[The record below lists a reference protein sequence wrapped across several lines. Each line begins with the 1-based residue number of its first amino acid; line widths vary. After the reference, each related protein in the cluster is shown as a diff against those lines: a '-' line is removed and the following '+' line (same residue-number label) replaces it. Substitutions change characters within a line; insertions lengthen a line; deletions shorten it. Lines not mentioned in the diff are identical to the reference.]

1 MSFKCLITFDLNNSY
16 SSNDLGHLSAGSAN
30 LIIQKFYDKS
40 LKIKKTYVNLKAS
53 EVMIPDSSSFSSL
66 TEFLSS
72 KLHDVKLI
80 KTADKHRVS
89 HSIMCPLQPIMSC
102 HKYIISQNITGKSI
116 KYAVLEAQVGGI
128 RHLLN
133 HIEVTLFRQ
142 LQVQNSMDNMWWSH
156 CLVTY
161 LALQL

>member
-1 MSFKCLITFDLNNSY
+1 MSTTTHYDWS
-16 SSNDLGHLSAGSAN
+16 HLH
-30 LIIQKFYDKS
+30 
-40 LKIKKTYVNLKAS
+40 V
-53 EVMIPDSSSFSSL
+53 
-66 TEFLSS
+66 
-72 KLHDVKLI
+72 
-80 KTADKHRVS
+80 
-89 HSIMCPLQPIMSC
+89 
-102 HKYIISQNITGKSI
+102 SQNITGESI

-133 HIEVTLFRQ
+133 HIEVTRTRFRQ